1 MSMFHHHDDG
11 DAHHQHQ
18 MHYTASRFIGF
29 ALFLTGGFAL
39 VEIVASF
46 ASGSLALLSDAGH
59 MLTDTA
65 SLGLAYIAQRFAMRP
80 ASSKLSF
87 GYTRV
92 EIVAAFVNALFMLL
106 IIGWIVFK
114 AVTRLVHPTPVAGE
128 TVTLVAT
135 LGLFVNLLVAWLLM
149 RDQTSMNARA
159 ALVHVMGDLLGSV
172 AAIAAGLVIS
182 FTGWL
187 PIDPILSMVV
197 AVLLL
202 NSTWRLIKE
211 SGWHLLDG
219 VPEHIDYEGV
229 GEDLLK
235 VEGIESVHDLHIWN
249 MSPDHPMLT
258 AHVLLKSDVRWPIL
272 LESARLMLRDK
283 HKIEHITLQPE
294 WQDEGIVYRPPTT
307 TAKHLS
313 DGEVCPTDMAKQ

>member
-1 MSMFHHHDDG
+1 MSMFHHHDEG

-92 EIVAAFVNALFMLL
+92 EIVAAFVNALFMLA
-106 IIGWIVFK
+106 IIAWIVFK
-114 AVTRLVHPTPVAGE
+114 AIGRLVAPTPVAGE

-172 AAIAAGLVIS
+172 AAIAAGLVIY

-187 PIDPILSMVV
+187 PIDPILSLVV

-202 NSTWRLIKE
+202 NSTWSLIKE

-219 VPEHIDYEGV
+219 VPHHIDYEGV

-294 WQDEGIVYRPPTT
+294 WQDEGIVYRPPS
-307 TAKHLS
+307 HPS
-313 DGEVCPTDMAKQ
+313 NGEVCPTETAPH

>member
-1 MSMFHHHDDG
+1 MSMFHHHDEG

-39 VEIVASF
+39 VEVVASF

-92 EIVAAFVNALFMLL
+92 EVVAAFVNALFMLA
-106 IIGWIVFK
+106 IIVWIVFK
-114 AVTRLVHPTPVAGE
+114 AIARLVAPTPVSGE

-172 AAIAAGLVIS
+172 AAIAAGLVIY

-187 PIDPILSMVV
+187 PIDPILSLVV

-202 NSTWRLIKE
+202 NSTWSLIKE

-219 VPEHIDYEGV
+219 VPHHIDYEGV
-229 GEDLLK
+229 GEDLLR

-294 WQDEGIVYRPPTT
+294 WQDEGIVYRPPS
-307 TAKHLS
+307 HLS
-313 DGEVCPTDMAKQ
+313 NGEVCPTETAQH

>member
-1 MSMFHHHDDG
+1 MSMFLHHDDG
-11 DAHHQHQ
+11 DAQHQHQ
-18 MHYTASRFIGF
+18 MHYSGSRFIGF
-29 ALFLTGGFAL
+29 ALLLTGGFAL
-39 VEIVASF
+39 IEIIASF
-46 ASGSLALLSDAGH
+46 KSGSLALLSDAGH

-65 SLGLAYIAQRFAMRP
+65 SLGLAYVAQRFAMRP

-92 EIVAAFVNALFMLL
+92 EIIAAFVNALFMLL

-114 AVTRLVHPTPVAGE
+114 AISRLLTPTPVSGE

-135 LGLFVNLLVAWLLM
+135 IGLFVNLLVAWLLM

-172 AAIAAGLVIS
+172 AAIVAGLVIY

-211 SGWHLLDG
+211 SGWYLLDA
-219 VPEHIDYEGV
+219 VPHNIDYDQV
-229 GEDLLK
+229 GMDLSNI
-235 VEGIESVHDLHIWN
+235 EGITSVHDLHIWN

-258 AHVLLKSDVRWPIL
+258 AHVTLEPDVRWPIL
-272 LESARLMLRDK
+272 LESARLMMRDK

-294 WQDEGIVYRPPTT
+294 WEDSAIVYRPPTY
-307 TAKHLS
+307 LS
-313 DGEVCPTDMAKQ
+313 DAENCATQTAVH

>member
-1 MSMFHHHDDG
+1 MSMFHHHDEG

-92 EIVAAFVNALFMLL
+92 EIVAAFVNALFMLA
-106 IIGWIVFK
+106 IIAWIVFK
-114 AVTRLVHPTPVAGE
+114 AIGRLVAPTPVAGE

-159 ALVHVMGDLLGSV
+159 ALIHVLGDLLGSV
-172 AAIAAGLVIS
+172 AAIAAGLIIWY
-182 FTGWL
+182 TGWL
-187 PIDPILSMVV
+187 PIDPILSMIV

-202 NSTWRLIKE
+202 NSTWGLLKE
-211 SGWHLLDG
+211 SGWHLMDG
-219 VPEHIDYEGV
+219 VPHEIEYERV
-229 GEDLLK
+229 GEDLQNI
-235 VEGIESVHDLHIWN
+235 EGITSVHDLHIWN
-249 MSPDHPMLT
+249 MSPNHPVLT
-258 AHVLLKSDVRWPIL
+258 AHVELEADVRWPIL

-294 WQDEGIVYRPPTT
+294 WQDDGIVYKPNR
-307 TAKHLS
+307 
-313 DGEVCPTDMAKQ
+313 

>member
-1 MSMFHHHDDG
+1 MSMFHHHDEG

-39 VEIVASF
+39 VVVVASF

-92 EIVAAFVNALFMLL
+92 EIVAAFVNALFMLA
-106 IIGWIVFK
+106 IIAWIVFK
-114 AVTRLVHPTPVAGE
+114 AIGRLVAPTPVAGE

-172 AAIAAGLVIS
+172 AAIAAGLVIY

-187 PIDPILSMVV
+187 PIDPILSLVV

-202 NSTWRLIKE
+202 NSTWSLIKE

-219 VPEHIDYEGV
+219 VPHHIDYEGV

-294 WQDEGIVYRPPTT
+294 WQDEGIVYRPPS
-307 TAKHLS
+307 HLS
-313 DGEVCPTDMAKQ
+313 NGEVCPTETAQH

>member
-1 MSMFHHHDDG
+1 MSMFHHHDEG

-92 EIVAAFVNALFMLL
+92 EIVAAFVNALFMLA
-106 IIGWIVFK
+106 IIAWIVFK
-114 AVTRLVHPTPVAGE
+114 AIGRLVAPTPVAGE

-172 AAIAAGLVIS
+172 AAIAAGLVIY

-187 PIDPILSMVV
+187 PIDPILSLVV

-202 NSTWRLIKE
+202 NSTWSLIKE

-219 VPEHIDYEGV
+219 VPHHIDYEGV

-294 WQDEGIVYRPPTT
+294 WQDEGIVYRPPS
-307 TAKHLS
+307 HLS
-313 DGEVCPTDMAKQ
+313 NGEVCPTETAQH

>member
-1 MSMFHHHDDG
+1 MSMFHHHDEG

-92 EIVAAFVNALFMLL
+92 EIVAAFVNALFMLA
-106 IIGWIVFK
+106 IIAWIVFK
-114 AVTRLVHPTPVAGE
+114 AIGRLVAPTPVAGE

-172 AAIAAGLVIS
+172 AAIAAGLVIY

-187 PIDPILSMVV
+187 PIDPILSLVV

-202 NSTWRLIKE
+202 NSTWSLIKE
-211 SGWHLLDG
+211 SGWQLLDG
-219 VPEHIDYEGV
+219 VPHHIDYEGV

-294 WQDEGIVYRPPTT
+294 WQDEGIVYRPPS
-307 TAKHLS
+307 HLS
-313 DGEVCPTDMAKQ
+313 NGEVCPTETAQH

>member
-1 MSMFHHHDDG
+1 MSMFHHHDEG

-92 EIVAAFVNALFMLL
+92 EVVAAFVNALFMLA
-106 IIGWIVFK
+106 IIAWIVFK
-114 AVTRLVHPTPVAGE
+114 AIGRLVAPTPVAGE

-172 AAIAAGLVIS
+172 AAIAAGLVIY

-187 PIDPILSMVV
+187 PIDPILSLVV

-202 NSTWRLIKE
+202 NSTWSLIKE

-219 VPEHIDYEGV
+219 VPHHIDYEGV

-294 WQDEGIVYRPPTT
+294 WQDEGIVYRPPS
-307 TAKHLS
+307 HLS
-313 DGEVCPTDMAKQ
+313 NGEVCPTETAQH

>member
-1 MSMFHHHDDG
+1 MSMFHHHDEG

-46 ASGSLALLSDAGH
+46 ASGSVALLSDAGH

-92 EIVAAFVNALFMLL
+92 EIVAAFVNALFMLA
-106 IIGWIVFK
+106 IIAWIVFK
-114 AVTRLVHPTPVAGE
+114 AIGRLVAPTPVAGE

-172 AAIAAGLVIS
+172 AAIAAGLVIY

-187 PIDPILSMVV
+187 PIDPILSLVV

-202 NSTWRLIKE
+202 NSTWSLIKE

-219 VPEHIDYEGV
+219 VPHHIDYEGV

-294 WQDEGIVYRPPTT
+294 WQDEGIVYRPPS
-307 TAKHLS
+307 HLS
-313 DGEVCPTDMAKQ
+313 NGEVCPTETAQH

>member
-1 MSMFHHHDDG
+1 MSMFHHHDEG

-92 EIVAAFVNALFMLL
+92 EIVAAFVNALFMLA
-106 IIGWIVFK
+106 IIAWIVFK
-114 AVTRLVHPTPVAGE
+114 AIGRLVAPTPVAGE

-172 AAIAAGLVIS
+172 AAIAAGLVIY

-187 PIDPILSMVV
+187 PIDPILSLVV

-202 NSTWRLIKE
+202 NSTWSLIKE

-219 VPEHIDYEGV
+219 VPHHIDYEGV

-249 MSPDHPMLT
+249 MSPSQPVLI
-258 AHVLLKSDVRWPIL
+258 AHVTLEPNVRWPIL

-294 WQDEGIVYRPPTT
+294 WQDEAIAYKPAGIDAHQT
-307 TAKHLS
+307 
-313 DGEVCPTDMAKQ
+313 

>member
-1 MSMFHHHDDG
+1 MSMFQHHDDG

-18 MHYTASRFIGF
+18 MHYSGSRFIGF
-29 ALFLTGGFAL
+29 ALLLTGGFAL
-39 VEIVASF
+39 IEIIASF
-46 ASGSLALLSDAGH
+46 KSGSLALLSDAGH

-65 SLGLAYIAQRFAMRP
+65 SLGLAYVAQRFAMRP

-92 EIVAAFVNALFMLL
+92 EIIAAFVNALFMLL

-114 AVTRLVHPTPVAGE
+114 AISRLLTPTPVSGE

-135 LGLFVNLLVAWLLM
+135 IGLFVNLLVAWLLM

-172 AAIAAGLVIS
+172 AAIVAGLVIY

-219 VPEHIDYEGV
+219 VPDHIDYEGV

-258 AHVLLKSDVRWPIL
+258 AHVLLKSNVRWPIL

-294 WQDEGIVYRPPTT
+294 WQDEGIVYRPPS
-307 TAKHLS
+307 HLS
-313 DGEVCPTDMAKQ
+313 DGEVCPTETAEHH

>member
-1 MSMFHHHDDG
+1 MSMFHHHDEG
-11 DAHHQHQ
+11 DANHQHQ

-92 EIVAAFVNALFMLL
+92 EIVAAFVNALFMLA
-106 IIGWIVFK
+106 IIAWIVFK
-114 AVTRLVHPTPVAGE
+114 AIGRLVAPTPVAGE

-172 AAIAAGLVIS
+172 AAIAAGLVIY

-187 PIDPILSMVV
+187 PIDPILSLVV

-202 NSTWRLIKE
+202 NSTWSLIKE

-219 VPEHIDYEGV
+219 VPHHIDYEGV

-294 WQDEGIVYRPPTT
+294 WQDEGIVYRPPS
-307 TAKHLS
+307 HLS
-313 DGEVCPTDMAKQ
+313 NGEVCPTETAQH